1 MANPFR
7 TQSKNPFRQGEIT
20 AQPATQESMDAWR
33 DKVMGTAGMDA
44 IGRALVTKAQ
54 SAFGNAGG
62 DTARAVYQAPATF
75 ARGVGGGLV
84 AANAGINQ
92 MLRDYTPLGAVP
104 GLGDW
109 LQGASN
115 QGAKDAANLQA
126 AATANYQTDIGRDV
140 GGAINSLGATA
151 PLTVG
156 AIIAKNPAIMY
167 GGMGAQ
173 TGLTEYGN
181 ARQAGLKPLEA
192 LPYAATQAEI
202 ETLTEMM
209 PSGALV
215 DAFKTK
221 NPVANLIKSPLK
233 YGVGEMA
240 GEQLATLGQDF
251 AQGAYIDSR
260 TNPNWVQDY
269 KDGRLDA
276 ARSTAVSSLVMAPG
290 NVGIAATAQAA
301 KAAAQ
306 GVRRIEGKNPFRQ
319 AAANPQ
325 PDQQRLAAALNMPT
339 NPNATQ
345 NAIDTVRAAMAN
357 GGMKTRADIP
367 QTRPRGDAMAQTLD
381 MLRKHEGFSE
391 GTYWDVNAHRLGYG
405 TDTITDANGKVR
417 RVQQGDKVSR
427 ADAERDLARRANDFR
442 NGARNLIGA
451 AAFDRLPAGAQAAL
465 TSVAYN
471 YGSLNKLQT
480 VVNAARSGDLQQLS
494 KAIAARGVDNE
505 GINAKRRRE
514 EAAAVLGGSG
524 TPANQSMLSDGLNDG
539 LMNDN
544 LQPQYAPE
552 DNSAQA
558 DAAEEMQRSA
568 RMQREA
574 AEEMQDAAR
583 KTGKQTKVYLG
594 EQMRQ
599 ARLQMLEADD
609 LQPTIADADNQYRDR
624 NRAASQVQVNRIAQN
639 LQPELLGDSMQAD
652 TGAPTLAK
660 DGKTI
665 IGGNGRVMGIAQ
677 AYAQGSGQS
686 YKQYLIDNAE
696 QFGLNPAEVA
706 AMDKPVLIRRLDD
719 DVDIAKAAVA
729 SNEGGG
735 LGMSALEQARVDAD
749 RLPDFGTFVPGDN
762 GELNTPANRGFI
774 RKFVGQ
780 MPTTVQAQMVD
791 AQGMLSQ
798 DGIRRLHNA
807 MLHRAYGNSPA
818 LSRMVDSTDQGARN
832 MVSAMMQA
840 APTIAKAR
848 DHIKSGAMHDAD
860 IAADI
865 VSAVEKLNQ
874 LRESGSSTADY
885 LAQQGMF
892 EDDLSPVARDL
903 LQFLDEHKRSAKAI
917 ATLLRNYYDLLGAQ
931 GSPNQ
936 ADVFGDNTAPD
947 KQQLLRKAAD
957 DYKQQNG
964 TAEQNE
970 LFGNS
975 ETFRRPQDPDRQT
988 GQQPESRRG
997 DEAGAGE
1004 DTGGAEKQ
1012 QDGLKFSRGDNHHN
1026 SKSAY
1031 EAAKAAR
1038 KTELT
1043 FHQWQQVR
1051 TPEFK
1056 AWFGDWENDPDNASK
1071 VVNPRT
1077 GEPLAM
1083 YHGTSHSQEGN
1094 AFTRFDTYGSNYGL
1108 MGQGSYFTDNAGVA
1122 SSYTE
1127 KGRGGNPSVYS
1138 VFLNIRNPIDMDAQ
1152 ADAQAWADA
1161 YPDAADYH
1169 DGGSTNESWFRA
1181 MEEALQA
1188 DGVYAADGAEQVA
1201 AAVAEMGYDGVSHI
1215 GGGRVASDGVKHRVY
1230 IAHEPNQIKSA
1241 TGNSGA
1247 FDAKNDDIRYS
1258 RSEDAKRTSPE
1269 QINQTR
1275 QAVEQAVGKHNM
1287 RHIEIVAREEVAR
1300 PDNAEDLVGA
1310 QGWYD
1315 PKTQRITLIAE
1326 ALPNQRTAQFVAW
1339 HELGHRKIDVDGWE
1353 KWQALFR
1360 TAYNG
1365 NPIIK
1370 QVADNIFKA
1379 RKGAADGAALNKF
1392 LAVEEAVADLYAAHK
1407 TGDYAA
1413 FEQRNGVK
1421 VPQAMR
1427 HTLGGYFAR
1436 MANHLRTVL
1445 AKVMGVE
1452 RNTISDAEIYGWLKK
1467 LDQADD
1473 GVSDG
1478 LNGEVKFSIYSDRA
1492 DQLMRALKSIGL
1504 KPFRDS
1510 SRVSNS
1516 EYVTV
1521 AIPGRTDEYG
1531 DEVEAKFRV
1540 SDHTLPGSYEQ
1551 ADFDIRADGKA
1562 AHATHGDW
1570 TDAVKWLVEK
1580 YGLDTPAVIKRIDTA
1595 RSKPRGESKPRAK
1608 SNLNAKRIKE
1618 IRQRLEEI
1626 DESIRRNSGD
1636 SEAEQSNRGF
1646 YTDLKNR
1653 LQSELE
1659 GLQGGNADAK
1669 FSRQPKVDNSKSA
1682 YESAKTAGET
1692 ELTFHQ
1698 WQQVRTPEFKQWFGD
1713 WENDPDNASKVIN
1726 PKTGEPLIVYH
1737 GSMGSTKRVD
1747 NRKVLTKEEANEY
1760 RRLKEENFKRYDDS
1774 TEGLLE
1780 EAEVI
1785 RAEILKEMDGENNQ
1799 EKIESL
1805 HARRNIFMQQVNHFI
1820 EIREKES
1827 KEINKK
1833 FGQGNEL
1840 ITDEFVPFEL
1850 ENHAFD
1856 ISRSADVG
1864 THFTP
1869 SRKVAEGFAY
1879 KLGDGKGSVFPV
1891 FLNIRNLYR
1900 QGDIFSRYQGLG
1912 KALGD
1917 IYSDGLLTDKQYD
1930 SLFDRAERLDQKDY
1944 DDEREWGQSFGVI
1957 SFWEKL
1963 NQMLQKKKGI
1973 GFVYRNEVEGGG
1985 DSYVAFKAN
1994 QIKSATDNS
2003 GAFDAKNDD
2012 IRFSRG
2018 KDLSPQEKRLFN
2030 EIGELEVG
2038 VKAYNKLAGLLKPAF
2053 AKIRM
2058 ANTAP
2063 EQFTQ
2068 MMRDYRAQLNVAGRA
2083 AKAVADAGV
2092 KMTEAERKLLSDV
2105 LEKELPPGVEVS
2117 PELQE
2122 LAGAMREIL
2131 TQQSDD
2137 LVALEMLSEASR
2149 ERFKDTY
2156 LPRLYSKYLTGDV
2169 ALNQINKEL
2178 GKAMRGALGNAVK
2191 GQHLKGRGLFKE
2203 VKRGEQTAYEADGWE
2218 MRHDYG
2224 NKGKKAGQVVMWRD
2238 YTREERASMGEER
2251 DAMMRFTSGY
2261 IKTQSDI
2268 AKGVLFKRIAG
2279 DGDMTSD
2286 TAVDGWTHVPD
2297 TEIAGTG
2304 GVKRYGALA
2313 GKWVHPEVAYHL
2325 QQQFYI
2331 DNAVQKV
2338 WRKILGWW
2346 KIGKT
2351 VYNAVAHVNNFISN
2365 IAMTYIAGGRLRDLP
2380 AMALE
2385 MKRKGALYNEAL
2397 EHGLIGDAVDVAGLQ
2412 EMFVGLNNVS
2422 DDKLLDGLIMRTL
2435 KRADKLTGQAVSKTA
2450 KFAQKSYRVEDEV
2463 FKLALYKRGKD
2474 AGLSPREAADYALT
2488 FMFDYSEVPQ
2498 GVKWLR
2504 DTGILPFVSYTYK
2517 AIPALARAA
2526 LTRPHKVLAVTGF
2539 MYGINALSYA
2549 LLGGAGDEDEER
2561 EYMPDYQKGYTVFGT
2576 PKLIRL
2582 PWNDSKGKP
2591 IFIDVYRW
2599 LPLGDF
2605 ADTQNQMG
2613 GLPLPQWATP
2623 NGLVISHAFALL
2635 GNKDTFTGRDIV
2647 KPYQSGGEKAATYG
2661 KWLAAQWLPA
2671 SVGVPFSYH
2680 TNNVLDG
2687 MKNQFEGTKFADA
2700 LEWMGYTGTTY
2711 RGEDKQ
2717 LYRALP
2723 GAFGVK
2729 LRGEKP
2735 ADMKAAKQ
2743 RQIGYEVREVKADM
2757 SRIRRDNTLTDAA
2770 KQARL
2775 EKRREAL
2782 ERLYEKRP
2790 D

>member
-151 PLTVG
+151 PLTAG
-156 AIIAKNPAIMY
+156 AIIAKNPAIMS

-173 TGLTEYGN
+173 TGFTEYGN

-192 LPYAATQAEI
+192 LPYAATQTGI
-202 ETLTEMM
+202 EMLTEKM
-209 PSGALV
+209 PADALV

-251 AQGAYIDSR
+251 AKGAYIDSR
-260 TNPNWVQDY
+260 TNPNWVQAY

-276 ARSTAVSSLVMAPG
+276 ARSTAVSSLVMGPG
-290 NVGIAATAQAA
+290 NVGIAATAAQAA

-319 AAANPQ
+319 ASANPQ
-325 PDQQRLAAALNMPT
+325 PDQQRLAAALDIPT
-339 NPNATQ
+339 NPDATRNAT
-345 NAIDTVRAAMAN
+345 AAVRAALVN

-471 YGSLNKLQT
+471 YGSLNELQT

-494 KAIAARGVDNE
+494 KAIEARGVDNE
-505 GINAKRRRE
+505 GINAKRRSE
-514 EAAAVLGGSG
+514 EAAAVLGGGG
-524 TPANQSMLSDGLNDG
+524 TPANQSMLSDGLSDGLMLSDGLSDG

-544 LQPQYAPE
+544 LQPQYTPE

-558 DAAEEMQRSA
+558 EAAEEMQRSA

-583 KTGKQTKVYLG
+583 KTGKQTEVYLG
-594 EQMRQ
+594 EQMRN

-609 LQPTIADADNQYRDR
+609 LQPTLADAANQYRDR

-706 AMDKPVLIRRLDD
+706 AMDKPVLVRRLDD

-749 RLPDFGTFVPGDN
+749 RLPDFGTFAPGDN

-774 RKFVGQ
+774 RQFVGQ

-818 LSRMVDSTDQGARN
+818 LSRMVESADQGARN

-874 LRESGSSTADY
+874 LRESGGSTADY

-947 KQQLLRKAAD
+947 KQQLLRKAAN
-957 DYKQQNG
+957 DYEQQNQP
-964 TAEQNE
+964 AEQNE
-970 LFGNS
+970 LFRKPES
-975 ETFRRPQDPDRQT
+975 FRRPQEPDRQT

-997 DEAGAGE
+997 DETGVGE
-1004 DTGGAEKQ
+1004 DAGGVEEQ
-1012 QDGLKFSRGDNHHN
+1012 QEQVSQDSDGLKFSRGQTLPDTE
-1026 SKSAY
+1026 SSF
-1031 EAAKAAR
+1031 EATA
-1038 KTELT
+1038 E
-1043 FHQWQQVR
+1043 
-1051 TPEFK
+1051 
-1056 AWFGDWENDPDNASK
+1056 EN
-1071 VVNPRT
+1071 
-1077 GEPLAM
+1077 G
-1083 YHGTSHSQEGN
+1083 
-1094 AFTRFDTYGSNYGL
+1094 
-1108 MGQGSYFTDNAGVA
+1108 
-1122 SSYTE
+1122 
-1127 KGRGGNPSVYS
+1127 
-1138 VFLNIRNPIDMDAQ
+1138 
-1152 ADAQAWADA
+1152 
-1161 YPDAADYH
+1161 
-1169 DGGSTNESWFRA
+1169 
-1181 MEEALQA
+1181 
-1188 DGVYAADGAEQVA
+1188 
-1201 AAVAEMGYDGVSHI
+1201 
-1215 GGGRVASDGVKHRVY
+1215 
-1230 IAHEPNQIKSA
+1230 
-1241 TGNSGA
+1241 GA
-1247 FDAKNDDIRYS
+1247 FDPKNGDIRYS
-1258 RSEDAKRTSPE
+1258 RSEDTKRASPE
-1269 QINQTR
+1269 QIKQTR
-1275 QAVEQAVGKHNM
+1275 QAIEQAVGKQNM

-1300 PDNAEDLVGA
+1300 PDNAEDLRDA

-1365 NPIIK
+1365 NPVIK
-1370 QVADNIFKA
+1370 QVADNIFNE

-1427 HTLGGYFAR
+1427 NTLGGYFAR

-1467 LDQADD
+1467 LDKADETL
-1473 GVSDG
+1473 SDG
-1478 LNGEVKFSIYSDRA
+1478 LNDNGRILHQFKNMNVRVIPSSALRKSVYHRRNNRDTPYNDVGYMQFAENEESVASYGENHWILPKGNDAQRISAGSEAFKSALREWLSDNLDYLEA
-1492 DQLMRALKSIGL
+1492 KGFMT
-1504 KPFRDS
+1504 DS
-1510 SRVSNS
+1510 PNFIEDMVEEANPDDIVDSAGFWDAHEIMESVW
-1516 EYVTV
+1516 
-1521 AIPGRTDEYG
+1521 
-1531 DEVEAKFRV
+1531 DEVLEPNGWLIV
-1540 SDHTLPGSYEQ
+1540 ETN
-1551 ADFDIRADGKA
+1551 DGA
-1562 AHATHGDW
+1562 I
-1570 TDAVKWLVEK
+1570 VFEPELVE
-1580 YGLDTPAVIKRIDTA
+1580 
-1595 RSKPRGESKPRAK
+1595 RA
-1608 SNLNAKRIKE
+1608 SGSLN
-1618 IRQRLEEI
+1618 EEM
-1626 DESIRRNSGD
+1626 R
-1636 SEAEQSNRGF
+1636 
-1646 YTDLKNR
+1646 
-1653 LQSELE
+1653 
-1659 GLQGGNADAK
+1659 
-1669 FSRQPKVDNSKSA
+1669 FSRNETKDDNSKSA
-1682 YESAKTAGET
+1682 YEAAKAAGET

-1698 WQQVRTPEFKQWFGD
+1698 WQQVRTPEFKAWFGD

-1726 PKTGEPLIVYH
+1726 PKTGEPLVVYH

-1747 NRKVLTKEEANEY
+1747 NRKVLTKEEENEY
-1760 RRLKEENFKRYDDS
+1760 RRLNEENFNRHKDNTKGIY
-1774 TEGLLE
+1774 E

-1785 RAEILKEMDGENNQ
+1785 AAEIRKEMAGENNQ

-1805 HARRNIFMQQVNHFI
+1805 HTRRNILIQQANHFT
-1820 EIREKES
+1820 EIREQEY

-1856 ISRSADVG
+1856 ISMSADVG
-1864 THFTP
+1864 THFTA

-1900 QGDIFSRYQGLG
+1900 HGDIFSRYQGLG
-1912 KALGD
+1912 KALRD

-1944 DDEREWGQSFGVI
+1944 EYEREWGQSSGVI
-1957 SFWEKL
+1957 SFWDKL

-2003 GAFDAKNDD
+2003 GAFDPKNDD

-2018 KDLSPQEKRLFN
+2018 EALSSQEKRFFN

-2038 VKAYNKLAGLLKPAF
+2038 VKAYNKLAGLLKRAF

-2068 MMRDYRAQLNVAGRA
+2068 MMRDYRAQLNVAGRT
-2083 AKAVADAGV
+2083 AKTVADAGV

-2105 LEKELPPGVEVS
+2105 LEKELPPGAEVS

-2131 TQQSDD
+2131 TQQSDE
-2137 LVALEMLSEASR
+2137 LVALGMLSEASR
-2149 ERFKDTY
+2149 ERFRDTY
-2156 LPRLYSKYLTGDV
+2156 LPRLYAKHMTGDT
-2169 ALNQINKEL
+2169 ALDALNKEL

-2203 VKRGEQTAYEADGWE
+2203 VKRGERAKYEADGWE

-2224 NKGKKAGQVVMWRD
+2224 NKGKKAGVVVMWRD

-2268 AKGVLFKRIAG
+2268 AKGTLFKRIAE
-2279 DGDMTSD
+2279 DGEMTSD
-2286 TAVDGWTHVPD
+2286 TAVEGWTHVPD

-2331 DNAVQKV
+2331 DDAVQKA
-2338 WRKILGWW
+2338 WRQILGWW

-2365 IAMTYIAGGRLRDLP
+2365 IVMTFSAGGKLRDIVP
-2380 AMALE
+2380 MALE
-2385 MKRKGALYNEAL
+2385 IKRKGALYNEAL
-2397 EHGLIGDAVDVAGLQ
+2397 EHGLIGEAVDVAGLQ

-2422 DDKLLDGLIMRTL
+2422 EDKLLDGLIMRML
-2435 KRADKLTGQAVSKTA
+2435 KRADKLVLNLPSKA
-2450 KFAQKSYRVEDEV
+2450 GKLAQKAYRVEDEV
-2463 FKLALYKRGKD
+2463 FKLVLYKRGKE
-2474 AGLSPREAADYALT
+2474 AGLSPQEAADYALT

-2517 AIPALARAA
+2517 AMPAMARLA
-2526 LTRPHKVLAVTGF
+2526 LTRPHRALMVTGF

-2623 NGLVISHAFALL
+2623 NGPVISHAFALL

-2680 TNNVLDG
+2680 TNNVLEG
-2687 MKNQFEGTKFADA
+2687 AKSQFEGTKMADA

-2717 LYRALP
+2717 LYRSLP

>member
-151 PLTVG
+151 PLTAG
-156 AIIAKNPAIMY
+156 AIVAKNPAIMY

-202 ETLTEMM
+202 EMLTEMM
-209 PSGALV
+209 PAGALV

-233 YGVGEMA
+233 YSVGEMA

-276 ARSTAVSSLVMAPG
+276 ARSTAVSSLVMGPG
-290 NVGIAATAQAA
+290 NVGIAATAHAA
-301 KAAAQ
+301 KEAVQ
-306 GVRRIEGKNPFRQ
+306 GLKRVDGKNPFRQ
-319 AAANPQ
+319 PDTNPQ
-325 PDQQRLAAALNMPT
+325 ATQQRLAAALDMPT
-339 NPNATQ
+339 NPNATR
-345 NAIDTVRAAMAN
+345 NAIDTVRAALVN

-367 QTRPRGDAMAQTLD
+367 QVQGKQAVANFVNKTIGVESGGNPNAKNSKSSATGLGQFIESTWLD
-381 MLRKHEGFSE
+381 MVRRHRPDLVQGKGRAEILALRTNPAISREMTTRYTEENANALRKAGLPVTEGNLYLAHFSGA
-391 GTYWDVNAHRLGYG
+391 GTAAKALKANPNAPASSVYG
-405 TDTITDANGKVR
+405 QAAIDANGSILRGKTVGQ
-417 RVQQGDKVSR
+417 VV
-427 ADAERDLARRANDFR
+427 AWANQKM
-442 NGARNLIGA
+442 GGK
-451 AAFDRLPAGAQAAL
+451 AQTTL
-465 TSVAYN
+465 
-471 YGSLNKLQT
+471 
-480 VVNAARSGDLQQLS
+480 
-494 KAIAARGVDNE
+494 
-505 GINAKRRRE
+505 
-514 EAAAVLGGSG
+514 
-524 TPANQSMLSDGLNDG
+524 PANQSMLSDGLNDG
-539 LMNDN
+539 LMSDN

-558 DAAEEMQRSA
+558 EAADEMQRSA

-574 AEEMQDAAR
+574 AEDMQDAAR
-583 KTGKQTKVYLG
+583 KAGKQTKVYLG
-594 EQMRQ
+594 EQMRN

-609 LQPTIADADNQYRDR
+609 LQPAVADAANQYRDR

-774 RKFVGQ
+774 RQFVGQ

-818 LSRMVDSTDQGARN
+818 LRRMVESADQGARN

-848 DHIKSGAMHDAD
+848 DHIKTGDMHDAD
-860 IAADI
+860 IAPDI
-865 VSAVEKLNQ
+865 VTAVEKLNQ
-874 LRESGSSTADY
+874 IRESGDSVADY

-903 LQFLDEHKRSAKAI
+903 VQFLDEHKRSAKAI
-917 ATLLRNYYDLLGAQ
+917 ATLLKNYYDLLGAQ

-947 KQQLLRKAAD
+947 KQQLLRKAAN
-957 DYKQQNG
+957 DYEQQNQP
-964 TAEQNE
+964 AEQNE
-970 LFGNS
+970 LFRKPES
-975 ETFRRPQDPDRQT
+975 FRRPQEPDRQT

-997 DEAGAGE
+997 DETGVGE
-1004 DTGGAEKQ
+1004 NPRRAEEQ
-1012 QDGLKFSRGDNHHN
+1012 RDGLKFSPDNNDIRYSRSEDTKRASPEQIKQTRQAIEHAVGKQNMRHIEIVAREEVARPDNAEDLRDAQGWYDPKTQRITLIAEALPNQRTAQFVAWHELGHRKIDVDGWEKWQALFRTAYNGNPIIKQVADNISKARKGAADGAVLNKFLAVEEAVADLYAAHKTGDYAAFEQRNGVKVPQAMRNTLGGYFARMANHLRTVLAKVMGVERNTISDAEIYGWLKKLDKADETLSDGLNDNGRILHQFKN
-1026 SKSAY
+1026 MNVRVIPSSALRKSVYHRRNNRDTPYNDVGYMQFAENEESVASYGENHWILPKGNDAQRISAGSEAFKSALREWLSDNLDYLEAKGFMTDSPNFIEDMVEEANPDDIVDSAGFWDAHEIMESVWDEVLEPNGWLIVETNDGAIVFEPELVERASGSLNEEMRFSRNETKDDSSKSAY
-1031 EAAKAAR
+1031 EAAKAAGE
-1038 KTELT
+1038 TELT
-1043 FHQWQQVR
+1043 YHQWQQVR

-1122 SSYTE
+1122 SSYTK
-1127 KGRGGNPSVYS
+1127 KGRGDSPSVYS

-1188 DGVYAADGAEQVA
+1188 DGVYAAEGAEQVA

-1247 FDAKNDDIRYS
+1247 FDA
-1258 RSEDAKRTSPE
+1258 
-1269 QINQTR
+1269 
-1275 QAVEQAVGKHNM
+1275 G
-1287 RHIEIVAREEVAR
+1287 
-1300 PDNAEDLVGA
+1300 
-1310 QGWYD
+1310 
-1315 PKTQRITLIAE
+1315 
-1326 ALPNQRTAQFVAW
+1326 
-1339 HELGHRKIDVDGWE
+1339 
-1353 KWQALFR
+1353 
-1360 TAYNG
+1360 
-1365 NPIIK
+1365 
-1370 QVADNIFKA
+1370 
-1379 RKGAADGAALNKF
+1379 
-1392 LAVEEAVADLYAAHK
+1392 
-1407 TGDYAA
+1407 
-1413 FEQRNGVK
+1413 
-1421 VPQAMR
+1421 
-1427 HTLGGYFAR
+1427 
-1436 MANHLRTVL
+1436 
-1445 AKVMGVE
+1445 
-1452 RNTISDAEIYGWLKK
+1452 
-1467 LDQADD
+1467 
-1473 GVSDG
+1473 
-1478 LNGEVKFSIYSDRA
+1478 
-1492 DQLMRALKSIGL
+1492 
-1504 KPFRDS
+1504 
-1510 SRVSNS
+1510 
-1516 EYVTV
+1516 
-1521 AIPGRTDEYG
+1521 
-1531 DEVEAKFRV
+1531 
-1540 SDHTLPGSYEQ
+1540 
-1551 ADFDIRADGKA
+1551 
-1562 AHATHGDW
+1562 
-1570 TDAVKWLVEK
+1570 
-1580 YGLDTPAVIKRIDTA
+1580 
-1595 RSKPRGESKPRAK
+1595 
-1608 SNLNAKRIKE
+1608 
-1618 IRQRLEEI
+1618 
-1626 DESIRRNSGD
+1626 
-1636 SEAEQSNRGF
+1636 
-1646 YTDLKNR
+1646 
-1653 LQSELE
+1653 
-1659 GLQGGNADAK
+1659 
-1669 FSRQPKVDNSKSA
+1669 
-1682 YESAKTAGET
+1682 
-1692 ELTFHQ
+1692 
-1698 WQQVRTPEFKQWFGD
+1698 
-1713 WENDPDNASKVIN
+1713 
-1726 PKTGEPLIVYH
+1726 
-1737 GSMGSTKRVD
+1737 
-1747 NRKVLTKEEANEY
+1747 
-1760 RRLKEENFKRYDDS
+1760 
-1774 TEGLLE
+1774 
-1780 EAEVI
+1780 
-1785 RAEILKEMDGENNQ
+1785 
-1799 EKIESL
+1799 
-1805 HARRNIFMQQVNHFI
+1805 
-1820 EIREKES
+1820 
-1827 KEINKK
+1827 
-1833 FGQGNEL
+1833 
-1840 ITDEFVPFEL
+1840 
-1850 ENHAFD
+1850 
-1856 ISRSADVG
+1856 
-1864 THFTP
+1864 
-1869 SRKVAEGFAY
+1869 
-1879 KLGDGKGSVFPV
+1879 
-1891 FLNIRNLYR
+1891 
-1900 QGDIFSRYQGLG
+1900 
-1912 KALGD
+1912 
-1917 IYSDGLLTDKQYD
+1917 
-1930 SLFDRAERLDQKDY
+1930 
-1944 DDEREWGQSFGVI
+1944 
-1957 SFWEKL
+1957 
-1963 NQMLQKKKGI
+1963 
-1973 GFVYRNEVEGGG
+1973 
-1985 DSYVAFKAN
+1985 
-1994 QIKSATDNS
+1994 
-2003 GAFDAKNDD
+2003 NDD

-2068 MMRDYRAQLNVAGRA
+2068 VMRDYRAQLNVAGSF

-2092 KMTEAERKLLSDV
+2092 RMTEAERKLLSDV

-2122 LAGAMREIL
+2122 LAAAMREIL

-2137 LVALEMLSEASR
+2137 LVALDMLSEASR

-2156 LPRLYSKYLTGDV
+2156 LPRLYAKHMTGDT
-2169 ALNQINKEL
+2169 ALDALNKEL

-2203 VKRGEQTAYEADGWE
+2203 VERGEQTAYEADGWE

-2224 NKGKKAGQVVMWRD
+2224 NKGKKAGVVVMWRD

-2268 AKGVLFKRIAG
+2268 AKGMLFKRIAE
-2279 DGDMTSD
+2279 DGEMTSD
-2286 TAVDGWTHVPD
+2286 TAVEGWTHVPD

-2331 DNAVQKV
+2331 DDAVQKA
-2338 WRKILGWW
+2338 WRQILGWW

-2365 IAMTYIAGGRLRDLP
+2365 IVMTFSAGGKLRDIVP
-2380 AMALE
+2380 MALE
-2385 MKRKGALYNEAL
+2385 IKRKGALYNEAL
-2397 EHGLIGDAVDVAGLQ
+2397 EHGLIGEAVDVAGLQ

-2435 KRADKLTGQAVSKTA
+2435 KRADKLALNLPSKA
-2450 KFAQKSYRVEDEV
+2450 GKLAQKAYRVEDEV
-2463 FKLALYKRGKD
+2463 FKLVLYKRGKE

-2517 AIPALARAA
+2517 AMPAMARLA
-2526 LTRPHKVLAVTGF
+2526 LTRPHRALMVTGF
-2539 MYGINALSYA
+2539 LYGINALSYA
-2549 LLGGAGDEDEER
+2549 LLGGAADEDEER
-2561 EYMPDYQKGYTVFGT
+2561 EYMPDYQKGYTMFGT

-2623 NGLVISHAFALL
+2623 NGPVISHAFALI

-2680 TNNVLDG
+2680 TNNVLEG
-2687 MKNQFEGTKFADA
+2687 AKSQFEGTKMADA

-2717 LYRALP
+2717 LYRSLP